1 MGRSETREAG
11 RERSALLNQV
21 ERPQPEPV
29 SATQID
35 APSDDAGDA
44 LYHNS
49 LREYARAVG
58 RGSGAIA

>member
-1 MGRSETREAG
+1 MGRSEKREAG

-35 APSDDAGDA
+35 ALSDDAADA
-44 LYHNS
+44 LYRNS